1 MTKIADKTFSSL
13 GAVSQATDKV
23 QDRAPTQKSAEAM
36 RAKDTKTFVATTT
49 VAFLIESAKP
59 EKGLAGWHFC
69 LLGPKLKRFVV
80 SFAPCAYC

>member
-1 MTKIADKTFSSL
+1 
-13 GAVSQATDKV
+13 
-23 QDRAPTQKSAEAM
+23 M